1 VELKVVEEHKV
12 EVEIQHKEVLD
23 QQVRQLRVVL
33 GQQVQVA
40 KEDLVRRDQQD
51 RQVQQGTKDQR
62 HLREQKETK
71 DL

>member
-1 VELKVVEEHKV
+1 VVEEHKV

-62 HLREQKETK
+62 HLRELKETK